1 MVGRM
6 ASLLKGCNFAEVCS
20 ILGKD
25 EALNANRYARSEAI
39 VLSDVLK
46 DEIDRVLTF
55 VDERRAFSSYFTLKI
70 VGWIDEEALKK
81 KLQLSVSHKF
91 SIYSLNIELSRN

>member
-46 DEIDRVLTF
+46 DEIDRFLTF
-55 VDERRAFSSYFTLKI
+55 VDERRAFSSYITLKVLV
-70 VGWIDEEALKK
+70 VGWVDEETLKK
-81 KLQLSVSHKF
+81 KNCNYRYLAGFQYTVST
-91 SIYSLNIELSRN
+91 SN